1 MAAFKVFTDASGNFH
16 EYEREDDY
24 YNFSEHG
31 LLVVVRP
38 STGQRWTYSPTG
50 WLRLQDDC
58 AVTGGAAG

>member
-1 MAAFKVFTDASGNFH
+1 MAAFKVITDATGNAD
-16 EYEREDDY
+16 EYEREGDY
-24 YNFSEHG
+24 YNFNEHG

-58 AVTGGAAG
+58 GMTGGAAS